1 MTRYALV
8 HEGTR
13 VLVVPENRI
22 GSRRVNCFYLGH
34 IEGAWK
40 LAEAIERDSFGRPK
54 SLRGSAVRTRGPA
67 E

>member
-1 MTRYALV
+1 M
-8 HEGTR
+8 
-13 VLVVPENRI
+13 LVVPENRI